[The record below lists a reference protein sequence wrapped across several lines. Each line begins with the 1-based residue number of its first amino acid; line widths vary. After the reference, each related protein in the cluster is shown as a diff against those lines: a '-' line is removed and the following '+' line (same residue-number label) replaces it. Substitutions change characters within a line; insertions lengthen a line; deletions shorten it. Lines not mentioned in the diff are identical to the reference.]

1 MRFNLFRAVMILV
14 STAVAIHF
22 ESAAQQREIILVTFA
37 VLLSATAFLRGKK
50 HNRMPWTLY
59 MDVGIVFAL
68 NAYSRFGINHLFI
81 LLNLWILVE
90 AALYQSFNNGV
101 AVISFSMLGVGVA
114 LAQLLAYDLQFQTLT
129 QAGFVIVVFLLF
141 VVMLVLYKS
150 YMKERNE
157 VNRLN
162 GRLLEQNDT
171 LIKINGD
178 LVRSKE
184 ALESANIEV
193 AKLTRVKERSQM
205 AQDLHDTVGHE
216 LTGLIMSLEMLK
228 LKCRS
233 EEDEMLKVDLQSAI
247 TQSREILRA
256 MRDLVSSH
264 KDAITLDNLHD
275 ALTKKLYKYQ
285 ANTGIMA
292 HLTYNLDDHA
302 MDDVTAQVLYRC
314 IIESI
319 TNTAKHGKA
328 KHVWVSFQSLI
339 DQGMLLKIFDDGTCP
354 KEFVKGNGLLFIEE
368 RIKRLNGT
376 ATFESGELGF
386 NTRIQLPS
394 RHLGKE
400 AEGET
405 E

>member
-1 MRFNLFRAVMILV
+1 MRFNLLRAVLILV
-14 STAVAIHF
+14 SAAVAIHF
-22 ESAAQQREIILVTFA
+22 ETAAQQRETILVALA
-37 VLLSATAFLRGKK
+37 VLLSASAFLRGKR

-90 AALYQSFNNGV
+90 ATLYQSFYNGV

-114 LAQLLAYDLQFQTLT
+114 LAQLLRYDLQFQTLT

-141 VVMLVLYKS
+141 VVMLILYKS

-162 GRLLEQNDT
+162 ERLLEQNDA
-171 LIKINGD
+171 LVKINDD
-178 LVRSKE
+178 LVLSKE

-233 EEDEMLKVDLQSAI
+233 EEDETLKGDLQGAI

-264 KDAITLDNLHD
+264 KDAITLDHLHD

-292 HLTYNLDDHA
+292 HLTYNLDENA
-302 MDDVTAQVLYRC
+302 MDDVTAQVLFRC
-314 IIESI
+314 VIESI

-339 DQGMLLKIFDDGTCP
+339 EHGVLLKIYDDGTCP
-354 KEFVKGNGLLFIEE
+354 RGFVKGNGLLFIEE

-376 ATFESGELGF
+376 VIFDSSEQGF
-386 NTRIQLPS
+386 NTLIQLPN
-394 RHLGKE
+394 RQLEKGAQE
-400 AEGET
+400 VTG
-405 E
+405 